1 MTRCVYFDNSAT
13 TPVSERAARKA
24 LEAMTESWGNP
35 SSVHGKGVE
44 AERLVTEARARVI
57 RALGVKNP
65 RAGSLFF
72 TGSGTEADNMAITGV
87 LRAKSFRGTPRVI
100 TTDSEH
106 PAVLNPLR
114 EAELQGVEVIHLRTV
129 GGVLDFDELT
139 DALTPNT
146 VLISLMRVNN
156 ETGAIYDVKDAF
168 ALAKEKCPDIVTH
181 CDAIQGFTK
190 LDCDPKKLNADLVAV
205 SGHKIGATKGIGA
218 LWCDGSLL
226 TKKKIT
232 PIVFGGGQESGYRS
246 GTENV
251 PGIVAFGEAALERAD
266 TMKADH
272 AHVSALRQ
280 ALIERL
286 PDDVTVNIPQGEYLP
301 HILSLT
307 VPGIK
312 SEVLVRALSA
322 EGIYL
327 SAGSACSSKKLKTS
341 TALTAFGL
349 APEEADSTVR
359 VSLSHRNTEEETA
372 IFCEVLRSAMTRL
385 ARKR

>member
-1 MTRCVYFDNSAT
+1 MTTSIYFDNSAT

-24 LEAMTESWGNP
+24 FAAMTETWGNP

-44 AERLVTEARARVI
+44 AERLVTEARARLV

-65 RAGSLFF
+65 RMGSLFF

-114 EAELQGVEVIHLRTV
+114 EAELQGAEVIRLRTV

-156 ETGAIYDVKDAF
+156 ETGAIYDVRGAF

-190 LDCDPKKLNADLVAV
+190 LDCDPKKLNADLVAI
-205 SGHKIGATKGIGA
+205 SGHKVGAPKGIGA
-218 LWCDGSLL
+218 LWCDGTLL

-251 PGIVAFGEAALERAD
+251 PGIVAFGEAAWERAD
-266 TMKADH
+266 TMKADC
-272 AHVSALRQ
+272 AHVSTLRQ

-286 PDDVTVNIPQGEYLP
+286 PDGVTVNTPQGEYLP

-359 VSLSHRNTEEETA
+359 VSLSHRNTAEETA
-372 IFCEVLRSAMTRL
+372 IFCEALRSAMGRL

>member
-1 MTRCVYFDNSAT
+1 MSHSIYFDNSAT
-13 TPVSERAARKA
+13 TPVSERAVRKA
-24 LEAMTESWGNP
+24 LEAMTEAWGNP

-44 AERLVTEARARVI
+44 AERLVTEARTRLV

-65 RAGSLFF
+65 RMGSLFF

-87 LRAKSFRGTPRVI
+87 LQAKSFRGTPRVI
-100 TTDSEH
+100 ATDSEH

-114 EAELQGVEVIHLRTV
+114 EAELRGVEVIRLGTQ
-129 GGVLDFDELT
+129 GGVIDLDELS

-146 VLISLMRVNN
+146 VLLSLMRVNN
-156 ETGAIYDVKDAF
+156 ETGAIYNVKDAF

-190 LDCDPKKLNADLVAV
+190 LDCDPKKLNADLVSV
-205 SGHKIGATKGIGA
+205 SGHKIGAPKGIGA
-218 LWCDGSLL
+218 LWCDGTLL

-232 PIVFGGGQESGYRS
+232 PIVFGGGQENGYRS

-251 PGIVAFGEAALERAD
+251 PGIVAFGEAAWERSETQAAD
-266 TMKADH
+266 M
-272 AHVSALRQ
+272 AHVTSLREALLM
-280 ALIERL
+280 AL
-286 PDDVTVNIPQGEYLP
+286 PMGVFVNTPKEQYLP
-301 HILSLT
+301 HIISLT

-349 APEEADSTVR
+349 APEAADSTVR
-359 VSLSHRNTEEETA
+359 VSLSHRNTVEETA
-372 IFCEVLRSAMTRL
+372 IFCEALRSAMARL

>member
-1 MTRCVYFDNSAT
+1 MSHSIYFDNSAT
-13 TPVSERAARKA
+13 TPVSERAVRKA
-24 LEAMTESWGNP
+24 LEAMTEAWGNP

-44 AERLVTEARARVI
+44 AERLVTEARTRLV

-65 RAGSLFF
+65 RMGSLFF

-87 LRAKSFRGTPRVI
+87 LQAKSFRGTPRVI
-100 TTDSEH
+100 ATDSEH

-114 EAELQGVEVIHLRTV
+114 EAELRGVEVIRLGTQ
-129 GGVLDFDELT
+129 GGVIDLDELS

-146 VLISLMRVNN
+146 VLLSLMRVNN
-156 ETGAIYDVKDAF
+156 ETGAIYNGKDAF

-190 LDCDPKKLNADLVAV
+190 LDCDPKKLNADLISV
-205 SGHKIGATKGIGA
+205 SGHKIGAPKGIGA
-218 LWCDGSLL
+218 LWCDGTLL

-232 PIVFGGGQESGYRS
+232 PIIFGGGQENGYRS

-251 PGIVAFGEAALERAD
+251 PGIVAFGEAAWERSETQAAD
-266 TMKADH
+266 M
-272 AHVSALRQ
+272 AHVTSLREALLM
-280 ALIERL
+280 AL
-286 PDDVTVNIPQGEYLP
+286 PMGVFVNTPKEQYLP
-301 HILSLT
+301 HIISLT

-349 APEEADSTVR
+349 APEAADSTVR
-359 VSLSHRNTEEETA
+359 VSLSHRNTVEETA
-372 IFCEVLRSAMTRL
+372 IFCEALRSAMARL

>member
-1 MTRCVYFDNSAT
+1 MSHSIYFDNSAT
-13 TPVSERAARKA
+13 TPVSERAVRKA
-24 LEAMTESWGNP
+24 LEAMTEAWGNP

-44 AERLVTEARARVI
+44 AERLVTEARTRLV

-65 RAGSLFF
+65 RMGSLFF

-87 LRAKSFRGTPRVI
+87 LQAKSFRGTPRVI
-100 TTDSEH
+100 ATDSEH

-114 EAELQGVEVIHLRTV
+114 EAELRGVEVIRLGTQ
-129 GGVLDFDELT
+129 GGVIDLDELS

-146 VLISLMRVNN
+146 VLLSLMRVNN
-156 ETGAIYDVKDAF
+156 ETGAIYNVKDAF

-190 LDCDPKKLNADLVAV
+190 LDCDPKKLNADLVSV
-205 SGHKIGATKGIGA
+205 SGHKIGAPKGIGA
-218 LWCDGSLL
+218 LWCDGTLL

-232 PIVFGGGQESGYRS
+232 PIIFGGGQENGYRS

-251 PGIVAFGEAALERAD
+251 PGIVAFGEAAWERSETQAAD
-266 TMKADH
+266 M
-272 AHVSALRQ
+272 AHVTSLREALLM
-280 ALIERL
+280 AL
-286 PDDVTVNIPQGEYLP
+286 PMGVFVNTPKEQYLP
-301 HILSLT
+301 HIISLT

-349 APEEADSTVR
+349 APEAADSTVR
-359 VSLSHRNTEEETA
+359 VSLSHRNTVEETA
-372 IFCEVLRSAMTRL
+372 IFCEALRSAMARL

>member
-1 MTRCVYFDNSAT
+1 MTRSIYLDNSAT

-24 LEAMTESWGNP
+24 WTAMTETWGNP

-44 AERLVTEARARVI
+44 AEKPVSEARARLVRI
-57 RALGVKNP
+57 LGVKNP
-65 RAGSLFF
+65 RMGSLFF

-87 LRAKSFRGTPRVI
+87 LRAKAFRGTPRII
-100 TTDSEH
+100 TTGSEH

-114 EAELQGVEVIHLRTV
+114 EAEKQGFEVIRLKTV

-156 ETGAIYDVKDAF
+156 ETGAIYDVKGAF

-205 SGHKIGATKGIGA
+205 SGHKIGAPKGIGA
-218 LWCDGSLL
+218 LWCDGTLL

-251 PGIVAFGEAALERAD
+251 PGIVAFGEAALERAETWETD
-266 TMKADH
+266 VS
-272 AHVSALRQ
+272 HVTALRKMLID
-280 ALIERL
+280 AL
-286 PDDVTVNIPQGEYLP
+286 PAGVTVNTPKGDFLP

-349 APEEADSTVR
+349 APDAADSTVR
-359 VSLSHRNTEEETA
+359 VSLSHRNTEEEMA
-372 IFCEVLRSAMTRL
+372 IFCEALRTAMGRL

>member
-1 MTRCVYFDNSAT
+1 MSHSIYFDNSAT
-13 TPVSERAARKA
+13 TPVSERAVRKA
-24 LEAMTESWGNP
+24 LEAMTEAWGNP

-44 AERLVTEARARVI
+44 AERLVTEARTRLV
-57 RALGVKNP
+57 RTLGVKNP
-65 RAGSLFF
+65 RMGSLFF

-87 LRAKSFRGTPRVI
+87 LQAKSFRGTPRVI
-100 TTDSEH
+100 ATDSEH

-114 EAELQGVEVIHLRTV
+114 EAELRGVEVIRLGTQ
-129 GGVLDFDELT
+129 GGVIDLDELS

-146 VLISLMRVNN
+146 VLLSLMRVNN
-156 ETGAIYDVKDAF
+156 ETGAIYNVKDAF

-190 LDCDPKKLNADLVAV
+190 LDCDPKKLNADLISV
-205 SGHKIGATKGIGA
+205 SGHKIGAPKGIGA
-218 LWCDGSLL
+218 LWCDGTLL

-232 PIVFGGGQESGYRS
+232 PIIFGGGQENGYRS

-251 PGIVAFGEAALERAD
+251 PGIVAFGEAAWERSETQAAD
-266 TMKADH
+266 M
-272 AHVSALRQ
+272 AHVTSLREALLM
-280 ALIERL
+280 ALPMGVFVNTPRER
-286 PDDVTVNIPQGEYLP
+286 YLP
-301 HILSLT
+301 HIISLT

-349 APEEADSTVR
+349 APEAADSTVR
-359 VSLSHRNTEEETA
+359 VSLSHRNTVEETA
-372 IFCEVLRSAMTRL
+372 IFCEALRSAMARL

>member
-1 MTRCVYFDNSAT
+1 MIRTIYFDNSAT

-24 LEAMTESWGNP
+24 LVAMTEAWGNP

-44 AERLVTEARARVI
+44 AERLVNEARAHLV
-57 RALGVKNP
+57 RALGIKNP
-65 RAGSLFF
+65 RMGSLFF

-114 EAELQGVEVIHLRTV
+114 EAERQGVEVIRLGTK
-129 GGVLDFDELT
+129 GGVIDLDELS
-139 DALTPNT
+139 DALTANT

-156 ETGAIYDVKDAF
+156 ETGAIYDVKGAF
-168 ALAKEKCPDIVTH
+168 ALARERCPDVVTH
-181 CDAIQGFTK
+181 CDAIQGFAK
-190 LDCDPKKLNADLVAV
+190 RDCDPKKLNADLVSI
-205 SGHKIGATKGIGA
+205 SGHKIGAPKGIGA
-218 LWCDGSLL
+218 LWCDGTLL

-232 PIVFGGGQESGYRS
+232 PIVFGGGQENGYRS

-251 PGIVAFGEAALERAD
+251 PGIVAFGEAARERAD
-266 TMKADH
+266 AMKDDYDS
-272 AHVSALRQ
+272 VVALRQ
-280 ALIERL
+280 GLIEGL
-286 PDDVTVNIPQGEYLP
+286 PDGVTVNTPNGSYLP
-301 HILSLT
+301 HIISLT

-359 VSLSHRNTEEETA
+359 VSLSHRNTGEETA
-372 IFCEVLRSAMTRL
+372 IFCEALRSAMARL
-385 ARKR
+385 ARIR

>member
-1 MTRCVYFDNSAT
+1 MTDSIYFDNSAT

-24 LEAMTESWGNP
+24 LEAMTQTWGNP

-44 AERLVTEARARVI
+44 AERMVAEARARVI
-57 RALGVKNP
+57 RALGIKNP
-65 RAGSLFF
+65 RSGSLFF

-87 LRAKSFRGTPRVI
+87 LQAKTFRGTPRVI

-114 EAELQGVEVIHLRTV
+114 EAELRGVEVIRLRTR
-129 GGVLDFDELT
+129 GGVIDFDELSQ
-139 DALTPNT
+139 ALTPGT
-146 VLISLMRVNN
+146 VLVSLMLVNN
-156 ETGAIYDVKDAF
+156 ETGAVYDVKRAF
-168 ALAKEKCPDIVTH
+168 ALAKERCPDVVTH

-190 LDCDPKKLNADLVAV
+190 LDCDPKKLNADLISV
-205 SGHKIGATKGIGA
+205 SGHKIGAPKGIGA
-218 LWCDGSLL
+218 LFCDGTLL
-226 TKKKIT
+226 TKKRIV
-232 PIVFGGGQESGYRS
+232 PIVFGGGQENGYRS

-251 PGIVAFGEAALERAD
+251 PGIVAFGEAALERTESREEDYAC
-266 TMKADH
+266 
-272 AHVSALRQ
+272 VSALRRT
-280 ALIERL
+280 LLEGL
-286 PDDVTVNIPQGEYLP
+286 PDGVTVNTPRGDYLP
-301 HILSLT
+301 HIVSIT

-349 APEEADSTVR
+349 APEDADSTVR
-359 VSLSHRNTEEETA
+359 VSLSHRNTAEETV
-372 IFCEVLRSAMTRL
+372 IFCRALASAMTRL